1 MYDIQEIFREII
13 DTPES
18 RAREVAEAGE
28 RASNAFAFQRQR
40 GGRTFGYG
48 GSTLAGQIASDIP
61 QNTENLRKTLIG
73 LGASGLQT
81 RGESLADELRGLDL
95 TAPEG
100 QQAAIQRVMQVD
112 PAAGA
117 ALEDAYANREISRE
131 RFQYANAARY
141 PVGRDSY
148 KNGTSVIYTDQSP
161 DPIIVSNGERYSIAD
176 GTTPEKMAE
185 LMMLA
190 EKSGPAYAGMMEAS
204 TVAARETTSMQ
215 TGVVDVAIQAGPTL
229 RNARLALALIDQV
242 GDGSAGVGGSMRRML
257 QDFTGQELNDREI
270 QEGRLNRIMAT
281 VVLSQLKVVFGSQ
294 FTETE
299 GERLAEIEADISDN
313 ARLNAQLIK
322 DAIDVTET
330 YLKRGIVANRMLP
343 GGGNEFIGLDL
354 QAMLEGTDRYEVN
367 DELILRGM
375 SNFDEDLIPTPT
387 PTPGQNSNTIGND
400 GTFADPEL
408 EEAFQQAVDA
418 QNQQQGGNQ

>member
-1 MYDIQEIFREII
+1 MLNIEDIFREII
-13 DTPES
+13 DTPAT
-18 RAREVAEAGE
+18 RARDVEEAGQ
-28 RASNAFAFQRQR
+28 RAANAFAFQRQR
-40 GGRTFGYG
+40 GGQTFGYG

-61 QNTENLRKTLIG
+61 RNTENLRKTLIG

-81 RGESLADELRGLDL
+81 QGESLADELRGLDL

-117 ALEDAYANREISRE
+117 ALEDAYANRELNRE
-131 RFQYANAARY
+131 RYQYANATRY
-141 PVGRDSY
+141 PVGRDIY

-161 DPIIVSNGERYSIAD
+161 DPIIVSNGERYSLAD

-185 LMMLA
+185 LMRLA
-190 EKSGPAYAGMMEAS
+190 EDSGPAYAGMMAAS
-204 TVAARETTSMQ
+204 EVAARDTTGMQ
-215 TGVVDVAIQAGPTL
+215 TSVVDVAMQAGPSL
-229 RNARLALALIDQV
+229 KNARLALALIDQV
-242 GDGSAGVGGSMRRML
+242 GDGSAGIGGSMRRML
-257 QDFTGQELNDREI
+257 QDFTGETLTDRQI

-281 VVLSQLKVVFGSQ
+281 VVLAQLKTVFGSQ

-299 GERLAEIEADISDN
+299 GERLADIEADISDN
-313 ARLNAQLIK
+313 ARLNAQLIR

-330 YLKRGIVANRMLP
+330 YLKRGIAANAQLP

-354 QAMLEGTDRYEVN
+354 QAMLEGTDRYAVTP
-367 DELILRGM
+367 ELVLRNM
-375 SNFDEDLIPTPT
+375 TNYDEDTPA
-387 PTPGQNSNTIGND
+387 PPGQNGPSIGDD
-400 GTFADPEL
+400 GTFNDPAL
-408 EEAFQQAVDA
+408 EDLFQQAVEA